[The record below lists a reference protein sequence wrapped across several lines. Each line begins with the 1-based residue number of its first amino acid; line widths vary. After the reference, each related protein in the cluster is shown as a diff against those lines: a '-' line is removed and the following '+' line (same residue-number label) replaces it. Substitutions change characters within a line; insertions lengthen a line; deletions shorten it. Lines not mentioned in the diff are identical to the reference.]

1 MFSFMVTSEGGLTT
15 AGYAIA
21 IIAGIVL
28 FLAAIYFAG
37 KNSEK
42 KKLTTRQ
49 LVFCAVAM
57 ALAFVTSYLKI
68 FTLPWGGSVTLCSML
83 FIVLVANW
91 YGVGTGITVGLA
103 YGILQFIQEPYV
115 LSFFQVCCDYILAFA
130 ALGIAGFFA
139 KQNHGLLKG
148 YIAAVVA
155 RGFFHALGGYL
166 YWMSYMPDNFPKSLT
181 AIYPIVYN
189 YSYLLAEGII
199 TVIVISIPAVSKA
212 LTQVKKA
219 ALGTSLKPASFIW
232 YFPVTRQF
240 TLASVKKNRKGTCQS
255 PCNPWAECKTETL
268 SYVVPLEKFSWCFRS
283 AIFRINNI
291 AVYKNSG
298 LLLCHMEKMSRY
310 FFILLVTMSVISR
323 HCSDIYSATLLIF
336 CCYFPGLLLFSTD
349 LVDLELRSHKPSHL
363 PAPASMTFKQVAV
376 V

>member
-1 MFSFMVTSEGGLTT
+1 MVTGDGGLTT

-37 KNSEK
+37 KHSAK
-42 KKLTTRQ
+42 QKLTTRQ

-130 ALGIAGFFA
+130 ALGVAGFFA

-148 YIAAVVA
+148 YIAAVIA
-155 RGFFHALGGYL
+155 RGAFHALGGYL
-166 YWMSYMPDNFPKSLT
+166 YWMSYMPENFPKSLT
-181 AIYPIVYN
+181 AVYPIVYN
-189 YSYLLAEGII
+189 YSYLVAEAII
-199 TVIVISIPAVSKA
+199 TVIVISIPAVAKA
-212 LTQVKKA
+212 LVQVKKA
-219 ALGTSLKPASFIW
+219 AI
-232 YFPVTRQF
+232 Q
-240 TLASVKKNRKGTCQS
+240 
-255 PCNPWAECKTETL
+255 
-268 SYVVPLEKFSWCFRS
+268 
-283 AIFRINNI
+283 
-291 AVYKNSG
+291 
-298 LLLCHMEKMSRY
+298 
-310 FFILLVTMSVISR
+310 
-323 HCSDIYSATLLIF
+323 
-336 CCYFPGLLLFSTD
+336 
-349 LVDLELRSHKPSHL
+349 
-363 PAPASMTFKQVAV
+363 
-376 V
+376 

>member
-139 KQNHGLLKG
+139 KQSHGLLKG
-148 YIAAVVA
+148 YIAAVIA
-155 RGFFHALGGYL
+155 RGFFHVAAILARGVFHVLGGYL

-219 ALGTSLKPASFIW
+219 ALGTSL
-232 YFPVTRQF
+232 
-240 TLASVKKNRKGTCQS
+240 
-255 PCNPWAECKTETL
+255 
-268 SYVVPLEKFSWCFRS
+268 
-283 AIFRINNI
+283 
-291 AVYKNSG
+291 
-298 LLLCHMEKMSRY
+298 
-310 FFILLVTMSVISR
+310 
-323 HCSDIYSATLLIF
+323 
-336 CCYFPGLLLFSTD
+336 
-349 LVDLELRSHKPSHL
+349 
-363 PAPASMTFKQVAV
+363 
-376 V
+376 

>member
-115 LSFFQVCCDYILAFA
+115 LSFFQVCCDYILAFGA
-130 ALGIAGFFA
+130 MGLSGLFT
-139 KQNHGLLKG
+139 KSRKHGLLKA
-148 YIAAVVA
+148 YILAILA
-155 RGFFHALGGYL
+155 RGAFHALGGYL
-166 YWMSYMPDNFPKSLT
+166 YWMDYMPDNFPKSLT
-181 AIYPIVYN
+181 ALYPIIYN
-189 YSYLLAEGII
+189 YSYILLEGVLTI
-199 TVIVISIPAVSKA
+199 VVISIPAVSR
-212 LTQVKKA
+212 
-219 ALGTSLKPASFIW
+219 ALGRMRIMATGGN
-232 YFPVTRQF
+232 RQS
-240 TLASVKKNRKGTCQS
+240 A
-255 PCNPWAECKTETL
+255 ATE
-268 SYVVPLEKFSWCFRS
+268 K
-283 AIFRINNI
+283 
-291 AVYKNSG
+291 
-298 LLLCHMEKMSRY
+298 
-310 FFILLVTMSVISR
+310 
-323 HCSDIYSATLLIF
+323 
-336 CCYFPGLLLFSTD
+336 
-349 LVDLELRSHKPSHL
+349 
-363 PAPASMTFKQVAV
+363 
-376 V
+376 

>member
-83 FIVLVANW
+83 FIVLV
-91 YGVGTGITVGLA
+91 GLA

-139 KQNHGLLKG
+139 KQSHGLLKG
-148 YIAAVVA
+148 YIAAVIA

-219 ALGTSLKPASFIW
+219 ALGTSL
-232 YFPVTRQF
+232 
-240 TLASVKKNRKGTCQS
+240 
-255 PCNPWAECKTETL
+255 
-268 SYVVPLEKFSWCFRS
+268 
-283 AIFRINNI
+283 
-291 AVYKNSG
+291 
-298 LLLCHMEKMSRY
+298 
-310 FFILLVTMSVISR
+310 
-323 HCSDIYSATLLIF
+323 
-336 CCYFPGLLLFSTD
+336 
-349 LVDLELRSHKPSHL
+349 
-363 PAPASMTFKQVAV
+363 
-376 V
+376 